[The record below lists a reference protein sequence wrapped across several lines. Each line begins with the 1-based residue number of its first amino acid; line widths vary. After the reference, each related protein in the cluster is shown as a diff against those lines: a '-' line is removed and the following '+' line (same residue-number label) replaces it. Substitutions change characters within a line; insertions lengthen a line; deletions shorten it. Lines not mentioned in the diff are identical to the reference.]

1 MDAVWN
7 KEKGKKPDSAITV
20 KAEEICSWITFV
32 RIVVHSTYFR
42 WGGEAHQ
49 QVCGIPMGTNCAPEL
64 ANLYLFTY
72 EIAYLIRQAEQW
84 NRDSAIPR
92 HILTIL
98 LAKRFIDDIFFPRL
112 KRVNLEDMLYDNR
125 EAGGSDGIYPPSL
138 AGPTGIIDNPLELT
152 TASEGRTVHYLD
164 YNVKLSDRG
173 FISTKVYDKR
183 DDNLVFAQNRSF
195 PHRLS
200 TLSYKCKAGVLFSQ
214 LYRYERRSTS
224 MRAFLDRS
232 ELLFRKMVENNY
244 TPANLHRQI
253 RAFSAFSP
261 SKGSWQVAFRKLTRR
276 LQDVIPPRAG

>member
-1 MDAVWN
+1 MV
-7 KEKGKKPDSAITV
+7 S
-20 KAEEICSWITFV
+20 
-32 RIVVHSTYFR
+32 
-42 WGGEAHQ
+42 
-49 QVCGIPMGTNCAPEL
+49 
-64 ANLYLFTY
+64 LYLFTY

-183 DDNLVFAQNRSF
+183 DDNLVLPKIVHSRIVCPLYPISAKPVSCFRNFTDTNAGLLACVLFWIDRSF
-195 PHRLS
+195 YFGKWWKTITPQPTYIGKFGR
-200 TLSYKCKAGVLFSQ
+200 SQ
-214 LYRYERRSTS
+214 L
-224 MRAFLDRS
+224 
-232 ELLFRKMVENNY
+232 
-244 TPANLHRQI
+244 
-253 RAFSAFSP
+253 SP
-261 SKGSWQVAFRKLTRR
+261 PLRVAGR
-276 LQDVIPPRAG
+276 